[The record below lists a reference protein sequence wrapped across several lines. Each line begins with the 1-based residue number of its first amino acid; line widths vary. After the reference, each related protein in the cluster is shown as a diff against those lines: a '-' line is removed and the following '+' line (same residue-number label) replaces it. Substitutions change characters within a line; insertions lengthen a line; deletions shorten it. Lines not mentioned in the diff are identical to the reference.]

1 MVLGPGDRR
10 IQPALPVGRAGVR
23 LAPVPVPAPATSV
36 DVFTL
41 QPRFGLNSKPL
52 AQLMRRNQDAAQRR
66 LLAAPVVKM
75 PDREYSHLEFL
86 RLMESQMRFQT
97 SLKET
102 RLLTAIVLMGIPLVS
117 KSFRASMH
125 VQSVP
130 LVHELDVRSEFNH
143 LTRYSRY
150 SQIVSGVSEACDE
163 MSRQKLIQSVP
174 ESPYLWMM
182 NDAGLRLLR
191 RYEGVSPSE
200 LEKHHMNALKTLVT
214 ETQDGW
220 NGLELLKQV
229 EDLFQGKQRSFRGI
243 MSCGMSEKELLRR
256 LPTRDPKGVKAQIQA
271 LVYMGLLTREDPL
284 VEDYTAPP
292 KEKRL
297 LHISDWGEDVLKE
310 GNLLKAG
317 VVTQEDLQGIV
328 KDGIQQLKAEKRQRE
343 RAIQE
348 IDKLYLDNV
357 QSLEA
362 MRAKKEK
369 ADKAALA
376 LYDQHAQT
384 TASKKREALRVQ
396 VTRKAEESDALQAEI
411 ALQEESLNQL
421 KTELSKANLA
431 YQSWNRKNQTAI
443 KDLTVTL
450 HRLEN
455 APLAM
460 ALADLI
466 QDLSPDAPRQQAESD
481 SMTRLLAVLNIS
493 LGFEDIRPYQPS

>member
-1 MVLGPGDRR
+1 MVLGPGDRH
-10 IQPALPVGRAGVR
+10 IQPTLPVGQANIR
-23 LAPVPVPAPATSV
+23 LAHAPAASAV
-36 DVFTL
+36 DVVSL
-41 QPRFGLNSKPL
+41 QPRFGLTPKPL
-52 AQLMRRNQDAAQRR
+52 TQLMRRNQDAAQRR

-75 PDREYSHLEFL
+75 PDREYTYLEFL
-86 RLMESQMRFQT
+86 RMMESHMRFQT

-102 RLLTAIVLMGIPLVS
+102 RLLTAIVLMGLPLVS

-130 LVHELDVRSEFNH
+130 IVHELDVRSEFNH
-143 LTRYSRY
+143 LTRYSNY
-150 SQIVSGVSEACDE
+150 SQIVSGVSLACDE
-163 MSRQKLIQSVP
+163 MSRKKLIQPIP
-174 ESPYLWMM
+174 ERAYMWMM
-182 NDAGLRLLR
+182 NETGLQLLR
-191 RYEGVSPSE
+191 RYEGIPHWE
-200 LEKHHMNALKTLVT
+200 LEVHHMNALKTLVT

-229 EDLFQGKQRSFRGI
+229 EDLFQDKQRSFRGI
-243 MSCGMSEKELLRR
+243 MSSGMSEKELLRR
-256 LPTRDPKGVKAQIQA
+256 LPTRDPKGVQAQIQA
-271 LVYMGLLTREDPL
+271 LIYMGLLTREDPL
-284 VEDYTAPP
+284 IEDYTAPP

-297 LHISDWGEDVLKE
+297 LHISDWGKDVLKE
-310 GNLLKAG
+310 GNLLKSG
-317 VVTQEDLQGIV
+317 VVTQEDLKNIV

-348 IDKLYLDNV
+348 IDKLYFDNA
-357 QSLEA
+357 QSLEVL
-362 MRAKKEK
+362 RTKKEK
-369 ADKAALA
+369 AEQAALA
-376 LYDQHAQT
+376 LYDQHAQAT
-384 TASKKREALRVQ
+384 KSKERETLRIQ
-396 VTRKAEESDALQAEI
+396 LTQRAEESDALEAEI
-411 ALQEESLNQL
+411 ALQEESLSQL

-466 QDLSPDAPRQQAESD
+466 QDLNPDAPRQQAESD